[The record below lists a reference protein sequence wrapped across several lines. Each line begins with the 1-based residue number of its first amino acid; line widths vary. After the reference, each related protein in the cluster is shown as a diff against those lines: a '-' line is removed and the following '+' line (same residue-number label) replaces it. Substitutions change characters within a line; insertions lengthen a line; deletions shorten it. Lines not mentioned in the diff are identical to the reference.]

1 MHQTVC
7 KSTQILY
14 HIAAFVSSLIGRN
27 VAKCALQSVVQRIKV
42 YYKIVYIE
50 IMRCERV
57 KIRRKTGKTRHF
69 RIDVRILVN
78 AACAVFRIF
87 VERI

>member
-1 MHQTVC
+1 M
-7 KSTQILY
+7 
-14 HIAAFVSSLIGRN
+14 SSLIGRN

-50 IMRCERV
+50 ILRCERV
-57 KIRRKTGKTRHF
+57 KIRRKTGKTRGF
-69 RIDVRILVN
+69 CMDVRILVKV
-78 AACAVFRIF
+78 ACAVFGIC